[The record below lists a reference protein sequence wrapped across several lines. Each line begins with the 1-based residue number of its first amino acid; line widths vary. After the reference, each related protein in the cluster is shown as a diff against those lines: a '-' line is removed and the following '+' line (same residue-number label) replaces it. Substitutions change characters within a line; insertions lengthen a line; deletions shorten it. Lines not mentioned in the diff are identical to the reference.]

1 MDDAQ
6 RRSRIIK
13 ATVILAPV
21 LIIGI
26 VLFVLRGPNIS
37 NSLKQAILPEIGM
50 MLGRK
55 VIAQNIYLNIF
66 PLFIEAKGL
75 KVFDDGGERL
85 LVAPRVKAYLE
96 LTSLFSKR
104 LTIRRLVIKD
114 PEVSLSRKQAEDI
127 AENVKRYL
135 ATKRENALKVAVLTV
150 ELQKGSVD
158 YTDDR
163 SGFSAAIKGFG
174 GEAILGNSGRVIAT
188 AENVVLKKEGMPEIS
203 AGVSA
208 AFLIKD
214 NAIEIKKLT
223 VDSFG
228 SRMTGT
234 GDYGDGQGKIKAD
247 LSLLL
252 TTLKR
257 LFKLEKSGEGSV
269 SVQGLVSLGKDAV
282 ILDLDVQGNFYIQT
296 LMELLK
302 VKEKIEGFVKLKGQV
317 KGPLN
322 KLVARGTGELHSGN
336 LYDVD
341 VENLKCGISYA
352 DGTMRFT
359 DGTGRLYNG
368 SATLSASIA
377 LPVVNYY
384 TLKVDFTQVD
394 SGPIFKLIGWDPGVM
409 PGKVSGTLVNN
420 GSSFN
425 PEGVFEYR
433 SREKGKSAL
442 GRIREVTGRYGMKG
456 RLVTIDGLKLH
467 TGLSD
472 AEMSGTAD
480 LEKKILDFAGALHTR
495 DLSDMTGPYFTTV
508 HGTGEFRGKIAGLFT
523 DPVISG
529 SARIGKPAIDTF
541 GADTLT
547 ADIKYRKDL
556 LTIAALSASGP
567 DNNTYTMNGTIR
579 FSNAA
584 DLFDFRNPEYDL
596 RASISNA
603 ELKKFAGIFYPE
615 FQGSG
620 RFRTELKVTGKGEQ
634 PGLSGEASVKG
645 GTLYGVSYDS
655 ATFGWKYN
663 GAGVS
668 LSPMKIQKGK
678 SFLACSLS
686 IDKEGRFVLSA
697 ATDKLFL
704 SDLVNQPVRGDALF
718 SLKAEGSGTMD
729 KHRIV
734 LTAEMIEGR
743 LRERPIGS
751 GTVTAEIRDREL
763 VFRSSL
769 LNNKVIISGR
779 GRVEKEFPWEAK
791 VDILPGRYDTVIS
804 AFLKD
809 VPDDLILSMNGSMSL
824 HGDRTQVSATSA
836 IRQLNLSMYGYSFT
850 NDNEIR
856 LELRNRHLALD
867 HVSLRGG
874 NALVKMN
881 GSLDIG
887 KSYNLA
893 VEGSSALSPFKSLST
908 KIGVIK
914 GDAEFALEIT
924 GDWEKPSINGG
935 INLTNGAFSL
945 KEYSYRISALNGYLY
960 LDNDRVVL
968 EKLTGKLG
976 GGDID
981 LTGILNLKKFSVSR
995 FFVEA
1000 AMHNISAS
1008 VSSDFS
1014 VNFNGNILYKGTP
1027 TDQIISGDI
1036 VINRARYRERIE
1048 WKSWLLRTKQV
1059 DKVRSE
1065 ISNLEKAQLNVR
1077 VVGRENIQVD
1087 NNIARADVTAD
1098 MLLRGTVYRPTLFG
1112 RIESKEGTVYFRNNE
1127 FRILHASA
1135 DFADPNRL
1143 NAVIAI
1149 AAETIVKGYKIKM
1162 NLEGRM
1168 NQFAMSLSSDPVLKE
1183 MDILALLT
1191 VGQTGGQ
1198 LKGLEG
1204 GVGAGEATSFV
1215 TGKLQDVVEER
1226 LRSITGLDRFQ
1237 VDPHVSKITG
1247 TVEPQV
1253 TVSKRLLG
1261 DKMFVTYTSSTG
1273 SSEEQIIKLEYFLNR
1288 SISLVGIR
1296 DERGIIGGDVK
1307 FRFEFK

>member
-6 RRSRIIK
+6 RRSIIK
-13 ATVILAPV
+13 ATAILAPV
-21 LIIGI
+21 LVIGI
-26 VLFVLRGPNIS
+26 VLLVLRGPNIS
-37 NSLKQAILPEIGM
+37 NALKQAILPEIGM

-85 LVAPRVKAYLE
+85 LIAPQVKAYLD
-96 LTSLFSKR
+96 LSALFSKR
-104 LTIRRLVIKD
+104 LTIRRLVIKE
-114 PEVSLSRKQAEDI
+114 PEVSLSRKQAEEI
-127 AENVKRYL
+127 AGNVKRYL
-135 ATKRENALKVAVLTV
+135 ATTRENALKVKVLSV
-150 ELQKGSVD
+150 ELQNGSAGLL
-158 YTDDR
+158 DDR
-163 SGFSAAIKGFG
+163 SGLSIAIKGFG
-174 GEAILGNSGRVIAT
+174 GEAILGSSGRVIAT
-188 AENVVLKKEGMPEIS
+188 AENIVLKKEGMPDIS

-208 AFLIKD
+208 ALLVSD
-214 NAIEIKKLT
+214 NVVEIKKLT

-234 GDYGDGQGKIKAD
+234 GDYGSGQGKIKAD
-247 LSLLL
+247 LSLMLA
-252 TTLKR
+252 TLKK

-269 SVQGLVSLGKDAV
+269 SVQGSVSLVKEAV
-282 ILDLDVQGNFYIQT
+282 TLDLDVQGSLYIQT

-302 VKEKIEGFVKLKGQV
+302 VQEKIEGYVTLKGQV

-322 KLVARGTGELHSGN
+322 KLVARGTGELSSGN
-336 LYDVD
+336 LFNVD
-341 VENLKCGISYA
+341 IDHMKCGISYA

-359 DGTGRLYNG
+359 DGIGRLYKG

-394 SGPIFKLIGWDPGVM
+394 SGPVFKLIGWDPGVM
-409 PGKVSGTLVNN
+409 PGRVSGTLVNS
-420 GSSFN
+420 GSSFD
-425 PEGVFEYR
+425 PAGVFEYR
-433 SREKGKSAL
+433 NRETGKNAL
-442 GRIREVTGRYGMKG
+442 GRVREVTGRYGMKG
-456 RLVTIDGLKLH
+456 DLVTITGLKLH
-467 TGLSD
+467 TGSSD

-480 LEKKILDFAGALHTR
+480 LEKKMLDFEGVLHTR
-495 DLSDMTGPYFTTV
+495 DLSDMTAPYFTTV
-508 HGTGEFRGKIAGLFT
+508 HGAGEFRGKIAGLFA

-529 SARIGKPAIDTF
+529 SVKIGKPAVGTF
-541 GADTLT
+541 GADVLT
-547 ADIKYRKDL
+547 ADIRYKKDL
-556 LTIAALSASGP
+556 LTVNSLSANGTE
-567 DNNTYTMNGTIR
+567 DAYTMDGAIR
-579 FSNAA
+579 FRNAA
-584 DLFDFRNPEYDL
+584 DLFDFRNPEYAL
-596 RASISNA
+596 SASISNA
-603 ELKKFAGIFYPE
+603 DLKKFIEIFYPD

-620 RFRTELKVTGKGEQ
+620 RFRTELKITGRGEQ
-634 PGLSGEASVKG
+634 PVMAGEAVVRS

-655 ATFGWKYN
+655 ATLGWKYQ
-663 GAGVS
+663 GSGVQ
-668 LSPMKIQKGK
+668 LSPVKIQKGK
-678 SFLACSLS
+678 SFITCSLS
-686 IDKEGRFVLSA
+686 IDPEGRFVLSA
-697 ATDKLFL
+697 ASDKLFL
-704 SDLVNQPVRGDALF
+704 SDLVNRPVRGDAVF
-718 SLKAEGSGTMD
+718 ALKAEGSGTTG
-729 KHRIV
+729 KHHISI
-734 LTAEMIEGR
+734 TADMVEGR
-743 LRERPIGS
+743 LRDRPVGT
-751 GTVTAEIRDREL
+751 GTVTAEVRDREL
-763 VFRSSL
+763 VFRASL
-769 LNNKVIISGR
+769 LNNKVIITGK

-791 VDILPGRYDTVIS
+791 VDIQAGRYDTVIS
-804 AFLKD
+804 AFLKE
-809 VPDDLILSMNGSMSL
+809 VPEDLILSMNGSMSL
-824 HGDRTQVSATSA
+824 RGDRNQVSATSA

-856 LELRNRHLALD
+856 LELRNRHLAFD
-867 HVSLRGG
+867 HVTLRGG

-887 KSYNLA
+887 RSYNLA

-935 INLTNGAFSL
+935 INVTNGALSL
-945 KEYSYRISALNGYLY
+945 KDYSYRISALNGYLY

-981 LTGILNLKKFSVSR
+981 LTGSLYLKKFTVNR

-1000 AMHNISAS
+1000 AMNNISAS

-1014 VNFNGNILYKGTP
+1014 INFNGNILYKGTP
-1027 TDQIISGDI
+1027 EEQIISGDVI
-1036 VINRARYRERIE
+1036 INRARYRERIE
-1048 WKSWLLRTKQV
+1048 WKSWLLRTKQI

-1077 VVGRENIQVD
+1077 VVGRDNIQVD

-1098 MLLRGTVYRPTLFG
+1098 MLLRGTVYRPALFG
-1112 RIESKEGTVYFRNNE
+1112 RLESKEGTVYFRNNE

-1237 VDPHVSKITG
+1237 VDPHVSRITG
-1247 TVEPQV
+1247 TVEPRV

-1261 DKMFVTYTSSTG
+1261 DKMFITYTSSAG

-1288 SISLVGIR
+1288 STSLVGIR

>member
-13 ATVILAPV
+13 AAILLVPV
-21 LIIGI
+21 LILGI
-26 VLFVLRGPNIS
+26 VFFVLRGPNIS
-37 NSLKQAILPEIGM
+37 NALKQVILPELEM

-66 PLFIEAKGL
+66 PLFIEAKSL
-75 KVFDDGGERL
+75 KVFDDGGERI

-96 LTSLFSKR
+96 LTGLFSKR
-104 LTIRRLVIKD
+104 LTIRRLVVKE
-114 PEVSLSRKQAEDI
+114 PEVSLGRKQAEEI
-127 AENVKRYL
+127 AGNIERYL
-135 ATKRENALKVAVLTV
+135 ATTRENALKVKVLSV
-150 ELQKGSVD
+150 ELQNGSGGFL
-158 YTDDR
+158 DDR
-163 SGFSAAIKGFG
+163 SGISIGIKGLG
-174 GEAILGNSGRVIAT
+174 GEAILGSSGRVIVT

-208 AFLIKD
+208 AVLIRD

-228 SRMTGT
+228 SRMIGT
-234 GDYGDGQGKIKAD
+234 GDYGSGQGRIKAD
-247 LSLLL
+247 VSLLL
-252 TTLKR
+252 ATVKR
-257 LFKLEKSGEGSV
+257 LFKLERSGEGSV
-269 SVQGLVSLGKDAV
+269 SVKGQVTLIKEAV
-282 ILDLDVQGNFYIQT
+282 TLDLDLQGGFYIQT

-302 VKEKIEGFVKLKGQV
+302 VTEKIEGFVTLKGQV

-322 KLVARGTGELHSGN
+322 KLVARGTGELRAGN
-336 LYDVD
+336 LFDVS
-341 VENLKCGISYA
+341 VEHLKCGISYA

-368 SATLSASIA
+368 TATLSASIA

-394 SGPIFKLIGWDPGVM
+394 SGPVFKLIGWDPGVM
-409 PGKVSGTLVNN
+409 PGKVSGTLVNS

-425 PEGVFEYR
+425 PEGDFIYR
-433 SREKGKSAL
+433 SGATGKSAL
-442 GRIREVTGRYGMKG
+442 GRIRDVTGRYGMKG
-456 RLVTIDGLKLH
+456 DLVTITGLKLH
-467 TGLSD
+467 TGISD

-480 LEKKILDFAGALHTR
+480 LGKKMLDFEGVLRTR
-495 DLSDMTGPYFTTV
+495 DLSDMTGPYFMTV
-508 HGTGEFRGKIAGLFT
+508 HGAGEFRGKIAGLFT

-529 SARIGKPAIDTF
+529 SVSIGKPVISTF
-541 GADTLT
+541 GADSLT
-547 ADIKYRKDL
+547 ADIRYKKDI
-556 LTIAALSASGP
+556 LTVNTLSASGTE
-567 DNNTYTMNGTIR
+567 DTYSMSGAIR
-579 FSNAA
+579 FSKAV
-584 DLFDFRNPEYDL
+584 DLFDLKNPEYDL
-596 RASISNA
+596 KASIHNA
-603 ELKKFAGIFYPE
+603 ELRKFVAIFYPD

-620 RFRTELKVTGKGEQ
+620 RLRTDLRITGRGEQ
-634 PGLSGEASVKG
+634 PVLAGEGVVSN

-655 ATFGWKYN
+655 ATVGWKYQ
-663 GAGVS
+663 GSGIQ
-668 LSPMKIQKGK
+668 LSPVKIQKGK
-678 SFLACSLS
+678 SRITCSLA
-686 IDKEGRFVLSA
+686 INPEGRFVLSA
-697 ATDKLFL
+697 ASDRLYL
-704 SDLVNQPVRGDALF
+704 SDLVNRPVRGDALF
-718 SLKAEGSGTMD
+718 SLKAEGSGTLD
-729 KHRIV
+729 KHRVV

-743 LRERPIGS
+743 LRERPVGS
-751 GTVTAEIRDREL
+751 GSATAEIRDRDL
-763 VFRSSL
+763 VFKASL
-769 LNNKVIISGR
+769 LNNRAIISGK
-779 GRVEKEFPWEAK
+779 GRLEKEFPWEAK
-791 VDILPGRYDTVIS
+791 VDILPGRYDSVIS

-809 VPDDLILSMNGSMSL
+809 VPEDLILSMNGSMSL
-824 HGDRTQVSATSA
+824 RGDRNQVSANA
-836 IRQLNLSMYGYSFT
+836 AVRQLNLSMYGYSFT
-850 NDNEIR
+850 NDSEIR
-856 LELRNRHLALD
+856 LELRNRHLAFD
-867 HVSLRGG
+867 HVTLRGG

-887 KSYNLA
+887 RSYNLV
-893 VEGSSALSPFKSLST
+893 VEGSSGLSPFKSLST

-914 GDAEFALEIT
+914 GDAEFTLEVT

-935 INLTNGAFSL
+935 ISVTNGAFSL
-945 KEYSYRISALNGYLY
+945 KDYSYRLSAVNGYLY

-981 LTGILNLKKFSVSR
+981 LTGILYLKKFSVNR

-1000 AMHNISAS
+1000 AMTNISAS

-1027 TDQIISGDI
+1027 EDQIISGD
-1036 VINRARYRERIE
+1036 VRINRARYRERIE

-1059 DKVRSE
+1059 EKVRSE
-1065 ISNLEKAQLNVR
+1065 ISNFEKAQLNVR
-1077 VVGRENIQVD
+1077 VLGRDNIQVD

-1098 MLLRGTVYRPTLFG
+1098 LLLRGTVYRPALFG
-1112 RIESKEGTVYFRNNE
+1112 RLESKEGTVYFRNNE

-1135 DFADPNRL
+1135 DFADPNRM

-1237 VDPHVSKITG
+1237 VDPHVSRITG
-1247 TVEPQV
+1247 TVEPRV
-1253 TVSKRLLG
+1253 TVSKRLMG